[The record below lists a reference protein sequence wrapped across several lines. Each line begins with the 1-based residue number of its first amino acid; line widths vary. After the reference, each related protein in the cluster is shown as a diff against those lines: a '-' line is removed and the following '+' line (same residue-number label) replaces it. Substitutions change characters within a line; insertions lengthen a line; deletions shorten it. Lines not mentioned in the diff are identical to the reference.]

1 MDAITNVSVQ
11 QRCRPFTKFLWALGW
26 RHGAA
31 VTSFDVR
38 VTYSSHSTSDPVNTW
53 MGDRLRTVI
62 PSRYV
67 TSQLELGRLTFQ
79 SLRVANSS
87 TSFAAG
93 KGGNFTSVSGQV
105 ALCDPMWHVS
115 SRGGECSC
123 KLLYSVYLLTCLL
136 TLTVRVSRLPMQ
148 SGTGGFQ
155 APRLLHVVSIDVA
168 ELLSRWPAGHVTLTT
183 DHRPVS
189 AELSVRNNSR

>member
-115 SRGGECSC
+115 SRSDVAT
-123 KLLYSVYLLTCLL
+123 LRTDMHLLLTDSL
-136 TLTVRVSRLPMQ
+136 TISSRRPRGDTQ
-148 SGTGGFQ
+148 SQ
-155 APRLLHVVSIDVA
+155 ARRIVA
-168 ELLSRWPAGHVTLTT
+168 RRFCTT
-183 DHRPVS
+183 SS
-189 AELSVRNNSR
+189 AS